1 MRPTGRQRRA
11 LTYCEAWW
19 KALTVRPG
27 GRLRKAA
34 AEISTT
40 DDGRQTTFSHA
51 LKNEEKNITIY

>member
-1 MRPTGRQRRA
+1 M
-11 LTYCEAWW
+11 
-19 KALTVRPG
+19 RPG

-51 LKNEEKNITIY
+51 LKNEEKNDFFFAEILPYVDAYCELIF